1 MQKSLDISL
10 PLFSPNLIT
19 RIERQQPIRRERG
32 SNQRRLSNNNNTIE
46 NIRSRISNCLLARQN
61 ARDSNKIPSPLPPNI
76 IPSIQNQKGIDTS
89 GQSSKARKIVSWNRI
104 FLRIIYSVCIKRILA
119 FLTRADI
126 QKRRK
131 NNSGVEDAWLAA
143 SDYIM
148 WEWTEGVRNG
158 PIRLSHLITTVATT
172 TLLHYLRYLGPL
184 PASLYRIYL
193 GEELEPRHKGLLE
206 EGGFEM
212 ILSDLHPLPPSSP
225 THSTSS
231 D

>member
-1 MQKSLDISL
+1 
-10 PLFSPNLIT
+10 
-19 RIERQQPIRRERG
+19 
-32 SNQRRLSNNNNTIE
+32 
-46 NIRSRISNCLLARQN
+46 
-61 ARDSNKIPSPLPPNI
+61 
-76 IPSIQNQKGIDTS
+76 
-89 GQSSKARKIVSWNRI
+89 
-104 FLRIIYSVCIKRILA
+104 
-119 FLTRADI
+119 
-126 QKRRK
+126 
-131 NNSGVEDAWLAA
+131 
-143 SDYIM
+143 M

-231 D
+231 DWRHPTVYITGWLPHLLALLAGSMPPIACFPPVYHLIKFDSCATVHSAGRCVLLPTSREKIILDRDHPRRRGWMIAKSDFNSLYLFISFFF

>member
-1 MQKSLDISL
+1 
-10 PLFSPNLIT
+10 
-19 RIERQQPIRRERG
+19 
-32 SNQRRLSNNNNTIE
+32 
-46 NIRSRISNCLLARQN
+46 
-61 ARDSNKIPSPLPPNI
+61 
-76 IPSIQNQKGIDTS
+76 
-89 GQSSKARKIVSWNRI
+89 
-104 FLRIIYSVCIKRILA
+104 
-119 FLTRADI
+119 
-126 QKRRK
+126 
-131 NNSGVEDAWLAA
+131 
-143 SDYIM
+143 M

-231 D
+231 DWRHPTVYITGWLPRLLALLAGSMPPIACFPPVYHFIKFHSCATVHSAGRGAFSFPLRGKRLFWIEIIHAVEGGWSPNRILILFIYSFPFFFKHFETLSKYTFTFVRIFIVKSKILFFISINPS